1 MDTIFALATA
11 QGRAGVSIIRVSGPD
26 AFVVAKRLAGD
37 LPNERVAT
45 LRSLKD
51 LNGELIDDA
60 VVLVFEDG
68 RSFTGEKTVEFQ
80 THGSPAIVSKL
91 FRLLSSFSGVRLAEP
106 GEFTRRALE
115 NGRLDVQQ
123 VEGLADLLEAETELQ
138 RKQALR
144 IFSGEFGNAIECWRR
159 ELVRAIA
166 LLDATIDFSDEE
178 LPDGILLEVKI
189 LIDGVSKSL
198 GTQLSG
204 FETAERVRNGFEVA
218 IVGEPNVGKSTLL
231 NYLAG
236 REAAITSEFAGTTR
250 DVIEIKMDLSGIPV
264 TFLDTAGIR
273 DTEDFVEG
281 LGIKKTRERARTAD
295 LRVFLVSSEDL
306 SLFEVEQGDIVVRSK
321 VDTLS
326 SEVSGV
332 SGLTGQ
338 GVDALILEITKYLSE
353 KSSGAGLATRERH
366 RVSLFD
372 AGQHLLNAMA
382 LLESETEFV
391 DIVAEEVRSA
401 IFDLEVLIG
410 RVDIESVLGEIF
422 SSFCLGK

>member
-11 QGRAGVSIIRVSGPD
+11 QGRAGVSVIRVSGPD
-26 AFVVAKRLAGD
+26 AFIVAKRLAGE
-37 LPNERVAT
+37 LPNERVAS

-60 VVLVFEDG
+60 VVLVFEEG

-91 FRLLSSFSGVRLAEP
+91 FRLLSSFSRVRLAEP

-144 IFSGEFGNAIECWRR
+144 IFSGEFGNAIECWRK
-159 ELVRAIA
+159 ELLRAIA

-178 LPDGILLEVKI
+178 LPDGILLEVKL

-264 TFLDTAGIR
+264 TLLDTAGIR
-273 DTEDFVEG
+273 DTDDFVEG

-295 LRVFLVSSEDL
+295 LRVFLVAGEDL

-326 SEVSGV
+326 SEILGV

-338 GVDALILEITKYLSE
+338 GVDALISEITKNLSE

-366 RVSLFD
+366 RVSISD
-372 AGQHLLNAMA
+372 ARQHLLNAMA
-382 LLESETEFV
+382 LLEFKTEFV